1 MFDHLLFIFN
11 SNLGIDL
18 RVQLL
23 SKYMVKF
30 DNFGIFESFGY

>member
-11 SNLGIDL
+11 PNLDDDL

-23 SKYMVKF
+23 SKYKVKF
-30 DNFGIFESFGY
+30 NDFGLFRILQF